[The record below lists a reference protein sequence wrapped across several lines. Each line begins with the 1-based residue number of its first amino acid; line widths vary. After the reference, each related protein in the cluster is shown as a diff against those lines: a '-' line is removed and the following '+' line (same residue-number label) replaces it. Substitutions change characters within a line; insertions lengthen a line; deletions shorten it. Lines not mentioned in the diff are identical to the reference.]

1 MTDAAHDWCAGLRV
15 TRSRLLTVAELR
27 RIQSSRR
34 GNLVKASV
42 WLLAIPVVLVACA
55 AGLGISPAPH
65 EPFVANALLILV
77 ILGIFLGAPL
87 CIVMSNDYFKLV
99 ALLKRQYRDS
109 EVLVC
114 EGTVADLVAE
124 PPELAHLR
132 RQIGESA
139 EVVLEVLKQSRLVWS
154 VNGHPQE
161 SWVVVQRGRT
171 AGAPDQARLAAQ
183 YVKPVE
189 TEDGTFRLHQRPLSE
204 GECSELRAYLPQ
216 VKLAGGIIAL
226 VMNLVAV
233 AHLVAHIRK
242 PVGLPLMG
250 IVMVTVA
257 GWCDANLVLAMR
269 ARRKMLRDLRE
280 RYVVIYQPD
289 PAPDA
294 SQASVVEY
302 LPNAGTEWTTG
313 GRAAA
318 WRRLHGPNV
327 EGMRR

>member
-15 TRSRLLTVAELR
+15 TRSRLLTVAEFR
-27 RIQSSRR
+27 RIQLGRR
-34 GNLVKASV
+34 VNLVKASA
-42 WLLAIPVVLVACA
+42 WLLAALVILVACA
-55 AGLGISPAPH
+55 AVLGISPAPR
-65 EPFVANALLILV
+65 EPLVANALLILV
-77 ILGIFLGAPL
+77 SLGIFLGAPL
-87 CIVMSNDYFKLV
+87 CIVMSNDYFKLA

-114 EGTVADLVAE
+114 DGAVADLVAE
-124 PPELAHLR
+124 PPELEHLR
-132 RQIGESA
+132 RESGESS

-154 VNGHPQE
+154 VNGHLQE

-204 GECSELRAYLPQ
+204 GECSELRAYLPRL
-216 VKLAGGIIAL
+216 KLAGFVIAL
-226 VMNLVAV
+226 VMNVVAV
-233 AHLVAHIRK
+233 AHLIAHLRK
-242 PVGLPLMG
+242 PQGLPLMG

-257 GWCDANLVLAMR
+257 GWCDVNLVFAMR
-269 ARRKMLRDLRE
+269 ARRKMLQDLRG

-289 PAPDA
+289 PAPNA
-294 SQASVVEY
+294 SQESVVEY

-318 WRRLHGPNV
+318 WRRLHGPT
-327 EGMRR
+327 G

>member
-1 MTDAAHDWCAGLRV
+1 MTDASHEWCAGLRV
-15 TRSRLLTVAELR
+15 TGSRLLTVSEFR
-27 RIQSSRR
+27 RIQLSRR
-34 GNLVKASV
+34 ADLVKASI
-42 WLLAIPVVLVACA
+42 WLLAVPVALVACA
-55 AGLGISPAPH
+55 VGLGISPAPGG
-65 EPFVANALLILV
+65 PFVANALLIGV
-77 ILGIFLGAPL
+77 ILGIFLGVPL
-87 CIVMSNDYFKLV
+87 CIVMSNDYFKRA
-99 ALLKRQYRDS
+99 ALLRRQYRDS

-114 EGTVADLVAE
+114 EGAGADLVAE
-124 PPELAHLR
+124 PPELAQLR

-139 EVVLEVLKQSRLVWS
+139 EVALEVLKQSSLVWS

-161 SWVVVQRGRT
+161 SWIAVQRGRT

-189 TEDGTFRLHQRPLSE
+189 TDEGTFRLHQRPLSE
-204 GECSELRAYLPQ
+204 GECSELRAYLPR
-216 VKLAGGIIAL
+216 VKLFGAVIAL
-226 VMNLVAV
+226 LMNVVAV
-233 AHLVAHIRK
+233 AHLVAHIRQ
-242 PVGLPLMG
+242 PEGLRLTG

-257 GWCDANLVLAMR
+257 VWCDVNLVLAFR

-294 SQASVVEY
+294 SRESVVEY

-318 WRRLHGPNV
+318 WRRLHGPT
-327 EGMRR
+327 G

>member
-15 TRSRLLTVAELR
+15 VRSRLLAVAEFR
-27 RIQSSRR
+27 RIQLSRR
-34 GNLVKASV
+34 SNLVKASA
-42 WLLAIPVVLVACA
+42 WLLAVFLVLVACA
-55 AGLGISPAPH
+55 AGLGISPELQRPL
-65 EPFVANALLILV
+65 VANALAVLV

-87 CIVMSNDYFKLV
+87 CIVMSNDYFKRA
-99 ALLKRQYRDS
+99 ALLRRQYRDS

-114 EGTVADLVAE
+114 AGATADLVAE
-124 PPELAHLR
+124 PPALSQLR
-132 RQIGESA
+132 RLVGESP
-139 EVVLEVLKQSRLVWS
+139 EVVLEVLKQSGLVWS
-154 VNGHPQE
+154 VNGRLPE
-161 SWVVVQRGRT
+161 SWIGVQRGRT
-171 AGAPDQARLAAQ
+171 AGAPDQARLAAR

-189 TEDGTFRLHQRPLSE
+189 TDEGTFRLHQRPLSD
-204 GECSELRAYLPQ
+204 GECSELRAYLPR
-216 VKLAGGIIAL
+216 VKLAGGVIAL
-226 VMNLVAV
+226 LMNAVAV

-242 PVGLPLMG
+242 PEGLPLMG

-257 GWCDANLVLAMR
+257 VWCDVNLVLAFR

-294 SQASVVEY
+294 SPESIVEY

-318 WRRLHGPNV
+318 WRRLHGPT
-327 EGMRR
+327 G

>member
-15 TRSRLLTVAELR
+15 TRSRLLTVAEFR
-27 RIQSSRR
+27 RILLGRR
-34 GNLVKASV
+34 VNLGKASAG
-42 WLLAIPVVLVACA
+42 LLAALVILAACA
-55 AGLGISPAPH
+55 AVLGISP
-65 EPFVANALLILV
+65 EPREPLVANALLILV
-77 ILGIFLGAPL
+77 ILGIFLGVPL
-87 CIVMSNDYFKLV
+87 CIVMSNDYFKLA

-109 EVLVC
+109 EVLV
-114 EGTVADLVAE
+114 AE
-124 PPELAHLR
+124 PPELEHLR
-132 RQIGESA
+132 RESGESS

-204 GECSELRAYLPQ
+204 GECSELRAYLPR
-216 VKLAGGIIAL
+216 VKLAGFVIAL
-226 VMNLVAV
+226 VMNVVAV
-233 AHLVAHIRK
+233 AHLVAHLRK
-242 PVGLPLMG
+242 PQGLPLMG

-257 GWCDANLVLAMR
+257 GWCDVNLVFAMR
-269 ARRKMLRDLRE
+269 ARRKMLQDLRE

-289 PAPDA
+289 PAPNA
-294 SQASVVEY
+294 SQESVVEY

-318 WRRLHGPNV
+318 WRRLHGPT
-327 EGMRR
+327 G

>member
-15 TRSRLLTVAELR
+15 TRSRLLTVAEFR
-27 RIQSSRR
+27 RIQLGRR
-34 GNLVKASV
+34 VNLVKASA
-42 WLLAIPVVLVACA
+42 WLLAALVILGACA
-55 AGLGISPAPH
+55 AVLGISPGPREAL
-65 EPFVANALLILV
+65 VANALLILV
-77 ILGIFLGAPL
+77 SLGIFLGAPL

-114 EGTVADLVAE
+114 DGAVEDLVAE
-124 PPELAHLR
+124 PPDLEHLR
-132 RQIGESA
+132 RQSGESS

-154 VNGHPQE
+154 VNGYPQE

-189 TEDGTFRLHQRPLSE
+189 TEDGTFRLHQRALSE
-204 GECSELRAYLPQ
+204 GECSELRAYLPR
-216 VKLAGGIIAL
+216 VKLAGFVIAL
-226 VMNLVAV
+226 VMNVVAV
-233 AHLVAHIRK
+233 AHLIAHLRK
-242 PVGLPLMG
+242 PQGLPLMG

-257 GWCDANLVLAMR
+257 GWCDVNLVFAMR
-269 ARRKMLRDLRE
+269 ARRKMLQDLRE

-289 PAPDA
+289 PAPNA
-294 SQASVVEY
+294 SQESVVEY

-313 GRAAA
+313 GRASA
-318 WRRLHGPNV
+318 WRRLHGPT
-327 EGMRR
+327 G

>member
-1 MTDAAHDWCAGLRV
+1 MPDPAHEWCAGLRV
-15 TRSRLLTVAELR
+15 ARSRPLTVAEFR
-27 RIQSSRR
+27 RIQQSRR
-34 GNLVKASV
+34 SNLVKASA
-42 WLLAIPVVLVACA
+42 WLLAVPVVLVACA
-55 AGLGISPAPH
+55 AGLGISPPPQAPL
-65 EPFVANALLILV
+65 VANSLLILV
-77 ILGIFLGAPL
+77 MLGIFLGVPL

-114 EGTVADLVAE
+114 EGAAADLVAE
-124 PPELAHLR
+124 PPDLDDLR
-132 RQIGESA
+132 RQIGENP
-139 EVVLEVLKQSRLVWS
+139 ELVLEVLKQSSLVWS
-154 VNGHPQE
+154 VNGRLLE
-161 SWVVVQRGRT
+161 SWIVVQRGRT
-171 AGAPDQARLAAQ
+171 AGAPDQARLAAR

-189 TEDGTFRLHQRPLSE
+189 TDEGTFRLHQRPLSE
-204 GECSELRAYLPQ
+204 GECSELRAYLPRL
-216 VKLAGGIIAL
+216 KLGGILIAL
-226 VMNLVAV
+226 VVNTVAV

-242 PVGLPLMG
+242 PEGPPLMG

-257 GWCDANLVLAMR
+257 LWCDVNVMFALR

-294 SQASVVEY
+294 SQESVVEY

-318 WRRLHGPNV
+318 WRRLHGPT
-327 EGMRR
+327 G

>member
-15 TRSRLLTVAELR
+15 ARSRLLTVVEFR
-27 RIQSSRR
+27 RIQVSRR
-34 GNLVKASV
+34 SNLAKAST
-42 WLLAIPVVLVACA
+42 WLLAVPVVLVACA
-55 AGLGISPAPH
+55 AGLGISPAPQA
-65 EPFVANALLILV
+65 PFAANALLILV
-77 ILGIFLGAPL
+77 ILGIFLGVPL
-87 CIVMSNDYFKLV
+87 CIVMSNDYFKLS

-114 EGTVADLVAE
+114 EGAAADLVAE
-124 PPELAHLR
+124 PPELERLR
-132 RQIGESA
+132 GQIGESP
-139 EVVLEVLKQSRLVWS
+139 EVVLEVLKQSSLVWS
-154 VNGHPQE
+154 VNGRPQQS
-161 SWVVVQRGRT
+161 SWIVVQRGRT

-189 TEDGTFRLHQRPLSE
+189 TDEGTFRLHQRPLSE
-204 GECSELRAYLPQ
+204 GECSELRAYLPR

-226 VMNLVAV
+226 VMNAVAV
-233 AHLVAHIRK
+233 AHLMAHIRK
-242 PVGLPLMG
+242 PEGLPLMG

-257 GWCDANLVLAMR
+257 VWCDVNLVLALR
-269 ARRKMLRDLRE
+269 VRRKMLRDIRE

-294 SQASVVEY
+294 SQESVVEY

-318 WRRLHGPNV
+318 WRRLHGPT
-327 EGMRR
+327 R

>member
-1 MTDAAHDWCAGLRV
+1 MTDASHDWCAGLRV
-15 TRSRLLTVAELR
+15 TGSRLLTVSEFR
-27 RIQSSRR
+27 RARLSRR
-34 GNLVKASV
+34 ADLVKASG
-42 WLLAIPVVLVACA
+42 WLLAVPLILVACA
-55 AGLGISPAPH
+55 AGLGISPAPQP
-65 EPFVANALLILV
+65 PFVANALLILV
-77 ILGIFLGAPL
+77 ILGIFLGVPL
-87 CIVMSNDYFKLV
+87 CIVMSNDSFKRA
-99 ALLKRQYRDS
+99 ALLRRQYRDS

-114 EGTVADLVAE
+114 EGVAADLVAE
-124 PPELAHLR
+124 PPELEHLR
-132 RQIGESA
+132 RQIGDSP
-139 EVVLEVLKQSRLVWS
+139 EVVLEILKQSSLVWS
-154 VNGHPQE
+154 VNGRPQE
-161 SWVVVQRGRT
+161 SWITVQRGRT

-189 TEDGTFRLHQRPLSE
+189 TDEGTFRLHQRPLSE
-204 GECSELRAYLPQ
+204 GECSELRAYLPR

-226 VMNLVAV
+226 VMNAVAV

-242 PVGLPLMG
+242 PEGLPLMG

-257 GWCDANLVLAMR
+257 GWCDANLVFAVR

-294 SQASVVEY
+294 SQESVVEY

-318 WRRLHGPNV
+318 WRRLHGPT
-327 EGMRR
+327 G